1 VQAVGLPLKVV
12 FRFNDL
18 FILLLAV
25 VCAVAVSLF
34 LYRSATGRAIR
45 ACAQNAELAQMK
57 GVNLDGA
64 IQRAFAFG
72 GALAGAAAFAF
83 ALYYTRPFGNHGAQ
97 SGLLAFT
104 AAILGGIGNPTGALL
119 SSLILGVCAA
129 LSDYFLAAQWTPVLM
144 QVLLIGL
151 LVLRPTGIIGDPQ
164 TEEAAS
170 KTERDALTTRAS
182 GSHSRRGRWLLWAVA
197 AVALIFPVLDL
208 MFNLRSQVLL
218 TGIGIFILLALG
230 LNILLGFAGVLDLG
244 FAVSY
249 GLGGYTA
256 AMLTNRWSPLGASLP
271 QPLEFAVVLL
281 VSALCGGIF
290 GLLKGRLTLRLRSDY
305 LAVVT
310 LALGLLA
317 RQIIV
322 NLGDVTGGVGGI
334 AALPPPYVLAQPLT
348 HPTLQY
354 YLIFG
359 AVILAAWASHRLID
373 SHLGRA
379 WLAGSQDELA
389 AASCGVDVAGNKA
402 VAFGVSSALAALA
415 GALYASVF
423 SYVAPDMVA
432 FHVSSLILAMVI
444 FGGAGS
450 AAGAIVGALL
460 IAGYDRMIIPRL
472 GALLAL
478 IPLGNINLGYAPDV
492 RGASYFNFGL
502 ALYLT
507 VLLRARR
514 SGETSARQTV
524 DVEGA
529 EKS

>member
-1 VQAVGLPLKVV
+1 MPEVPLEDRIPDLLPDFDIVQAVGLPLKVV

-45 ACAQNAELAQMK
+45 ACAQNAELAQMN

-197 AVALIFPVLDL
+197 AAALIFPVLDL

-373 SHLGRA
+373 SRLGRA

-402 VAFGVSSALAALA
+402 VAF
-415 GALYASVF
+415 
-423 SYVAPDMVA
+423 
-432 FHVSSLILAMVI
+432 HVSSLILAMVI

-450 AAGAIVGALL
+450 VPGAIVGALL

-514 SGETSARQTV
+514 SGETNVRETV

-529 EKS
+529 EKSMSES